1 MINRI
6 PSIRVFISSP
16 GDVKAERDLIHTALE
31 GLELRPTFRE
41 KLAIRPVAWDK
52 LLAGTAMSA
61 KLKPQE
67 AINKGLPLPSQCD
80 IVLVVFWSRMGTPFV
95 AEDGKEYLSGTHWEL
110 MDALERAPHDRVV
123 IYRRM
128 SQPDSLK
135 DVNHPD
141 YDKNYDQYKR
151 LRAFFNSELFYKD
164 GQIQRGVT
172 EYQTLDEF
180 RQIIERDLEQFAL
193 EILKEAD
200 APPASAPATPSPD
213 AAPDSTPKSPTH
225 GKPYDVLVATAPE
238 ERALGDE
245 FAQLLAAVGLR
256 ATTLD
261 SVLHPAAAANLV
273 DQSASVLFLLTPQ
286 AKRAGRITRILTQ
299 KRRAGVD
306 LPWLVALYAGDLKTS
321 VPYGLMSV
329 PMVDL
334 RAQAN
339 GRTSYSAIAELMGKL
354 AGLTGQPVS
363 VAASQALPTFEASLA
378 AVAQDAPA
386 DSPPVYI
393 SYRSTDLQYLRPV
406 VAALDSF
413 GIDSWY
419 DQRDLVGGDW
429 RGEIERAIE
438 GCKVVVAQ
446 VSANVIPGSWTLE
459 DLAYADA
466 WGKPFVPL
474 ALDNS
479 FYSADAP
486 YPLSHHDMLDWSPGL
501 DPLRHSQMLLRLRD
515 RVKAHL

>member
-16 GDVKAERDLIHTALE
+16 GDVKAERDLIHKALE
-31 GLELRPTFRE
+31 GLEMRPTFRE
-41 KLAIRPVAWDK
+41 RLAIRPVAWDK

-95 AEDGKEYLSGTHWEL
+95 AEDGKQYLSGTHWEL

-141 YDKNYDQYKR
+141 YEKNYDQYKR
-151 LRAFFNSELFYKD
+151 LRAFFDSELFYQD

-172 EYQTLDEF
+172 QYETLDEF
-180 RQIIERDLEQFAL
+180 RQMIERDLEQFAL

-200 APPASAPATPSPD
+200 APPAPTPSPD
-213 AAPDSTPKSPTH
+213 APPTVSSVSPTH

-245 FAQLLAAVGLR
+245 FAQLLTAVGLR

-261 SVLHPAAAANLV
+261 SVMHPAAAANLV

-299 KRRAGVD
+299 KRRAGTD
-306 LPWLVALYAGDLKTS
+306 LPWLVALYAGDLQTS

-329 PMVDL
+329 PMIDL

-339 GRTSYSAIAELMGKL
+339 GRTSYSAIADLMGKL
-354 AGLTGQPVS
+354 AALTGQPVS

-393 SYRSTDLQYLRPV
+393 SYRSTDIQHIRPV

-413 GIDSWY
+413 GIGTWY
-419 DQRDLVGGDW
+419 DQRSIVGGDW

-466 WGKPFVPL
+466 WGKAFVPL

-486 YPLSHHDMLDWSPGL
+486 YPLGHHDMLDWSPGL
-501 DPLRHSQMLLRLRD
+501 DPLRHNQVLLRLRD
-515 RVKAHL
+515 RVKAYL